1 MEKKVKKKPSNNVES
16 YLTWSFYDFKKR
28 IVAGVVSILDE
39 KLSVILKHLCF
50 DVRCVYAN

>member
-28 IVAGVVSILDE
+28 NVARVVSIPDE
-39 KLSVILKHLCF
+39 NLSVIF
-50 DVRCVYAN
+50 VW